1 MNHQK
6 VAQLVQ
12 EAYASS
18 KDPFAH
24 WMWDNH
30 LQVVARE
37 AEILSEKHGAK
48 ADLAVAG
55 AWLHDFGDAYV
66 HRHSPEHERISKEES
81 TRVLQTA
88 DYSAAEIRQVLDDVI
103 APHSCRGGQLPTTLE
118 GKVMAT
124 ADAIA
129 HLSTDFYLQFS
140 WLHLPEGKTYA
151 EYIEWVNEK
160 LDRDFNQKIRFE
172 DSRQTIKSRY
182 EALKEVLRLT

>member
-1 MNHQK
+1 MKHQK

-12 EAYASS
+12 EAYLSS
-18 KDPFAH
+18 KDGFAR

-30 LQVVARE
+30 LQVVAKE
-37 AEILSEKHGAK
+37 ATTLAEEHAAN

-66 HRHSPEHERISKEES
+66 HRHSPEHEQITTTES
-81 TRVLQTA
+81 TRVLTTA
-88 DYSAAEIRQVLDDVI
+88 GYSDVEIQNVLEDVI
-103 APHSCRGGQLPTTLE
+103 APHSCRGGQLPKTLE

-140 WLHLPEGKTYA
+140 WMHLPEGRTYA
-151 EYIEWVNEK
+151 EYIAWVNEK
-160 LDRDFNQKIRFE
+160 LDRDFNNKIFFE
-172 DSRQTIKSRY
+172 DSQQTIKGRY
-182 EALKEVLRLT
+182 EALKEVLKLT